1 MGNLTGEKN
10 LLTQHMVK
18 SISDTLKEYVEEYPC
33 SQLQVAD
40 VREVMAKIIDYL
52 DIADVTGFNPWER

>member
-18 SISDTLKEYVEEYPC
+18 SISDTLKEYVEENP
-33 SQLQVAD
+33 SSKLQVAD
-40 VREVMAKIIDYL
+40 VREVMSRIIDYL
-52 DIADVTGFNPWER
+52 DIADITGFNPWEQ